1 MRIQLRNFEF
11 VKLESLAFDLKAETS
26 TSGRVYA
33 TPTGEKYPSITTV
46 LSSFNKKALFE
57 WRKRVGEE
65 EANRIASKA
74 SRRGTKLHTVCEN
87 YLLGELSGIK
97 MQTMMP
103 DTKELFMQLQPFLDE
118 NIGKVYALEQ
128 ALYSHK
134 LRLAGRCDCIAE
146 WDGKLSIIDYKSASR
161 EKSEEGILNYFMQC
175 SAYAEM
181 FEEVTGMPIDQIVV
195 AIAVENGLPQVF
207 KKSKTAYIEP
217 LNEYIGKYWNKA

>member
-1 MRIQLRNFEF
+1 MRITLRNFEF
-11 VKLESLAFDLKAETS
+11 VKLESLAFDLNAETS
-26 TSGRVYA
+26 ASGRVYA

-65 EANRIASKA
+65 EANRIAAKA

-87 YLLGELSGIK
+87 YLMGELSGMK

-103 DTKELFMQLQPFLDE
+103 DTKELFMQLRPYIDE
-118 NIGKVYALEQ
+118 NVGKVYGLEQ

-195 AIAVENGLPQVF
+195 AIAVEDGLPQIF
-207 KKSKTAYIEP
+207 TKSKTAYIEP